1 MDFYNG
7 LAPDDKLDV
16 FEKLWVAT
24 SDAEKKIIYKG
35 TINRCFN
42 RKFKNFTAHWQVPI
56 NPHSRKKFRDNILP
70 VAILQNGIMLYEC
83 LASSSAHHHYNSLS
97 SCFQTSSS
105 FSFSRSKRG
114 N

>member
-35 TINRCFN
+35 TIIRCF
-42 RKFKNFTAHWQVPI
+42 HL
-56 NPHSRKKFRDNILP
+56 H
-70 VAILQNGIMLYEC
+70 
-83 LASSSAHHHYNSLS
+83 
-97 SCFQTSSS
+97 
-105 FSFSRSKRG
+105 
-114 N
+114 